1 MTKTNAYGFF
11 QIFLIFSKYVKKQ
24 TQMHMVSLKYFKY
37 ILISIKIHQILL
49 ECNNNKIIQKQVYLT

>member
-1 MTKTNAYGFF
+1 
-11 QIFLIFSKYVKKQ
+11 
-24 TQMHMVSLKYFKY
+24 MHMVSLKYFKY

>member
-37 ILISIKIHQILL
+37 ILIST
-49 ECNNNKIIQKQVYLT
+49 VYKNPPNSVRMQ